1 MVEWGQWWGGTGAVA
16 WGEVKVSDV
25 GRRGG
30 QRCGES
36 GVDVWGGVGVASVGK
51 GSLWCGE

>member
-1 MVEWGQWWGGTGAVA
+1 MAC
-16 WGEVKVSDV
+16 GEVKVGDV

-51 GSLWCGE
+51 GGLWCGE